1 MGHCFN
7 CGCKDKSIFFYLE
20 TLHLLF
26 LKNPIFVFNYSLVM
40 NTWSLFLR
48 SYPKN
53 IKFYILL
60 LSGLTSI
67 LLFSKFM
74 IWNETRPGLRIHD
87 PILSLI
93 TPVDLSL
100 ATGILTDLPIM
111 LGLVFITKKPSNTI
125 YLIFAMIGI
134 CCFRAMTLYFFV
146 LEPPVDIIPLK
157 DPILESVFYGGSVLL
172 KDLFFSGHT
181 ANLILIGLL
190 IEQVWLKR
198 FLLFCAFLV
207 GTMLILQHVHY
218 SIDVFAAPFFAIV
231 IYKISIYLGNKTIL
245 HDMSEGKRP
254 NTLMYGLGFKNV

>member
-1 MGHCFN
+1 MGHRFN

-26 LKNPIFVFNYSLVM
+26 LKKPIFVFNYSLVM

-87 PILSLI
+87 PLLSLI
-93 TPVDLSL
+93 TPLDLSL

-198 FLLFCAFLV
+198 FLFICAFLV

-218 SIDVFAAPFFAIV
+218 SIDVFAAPFFAGV

-245 HDMSEGKRP
+245 YDMSEGKRR
-254 NTLMYGLGFKNV
+254 TALRYGLGLKNV